1 MAHDVEI
8 VGTTESLQNRQNK
21 PVFIERREI
30 WNNNANLSRALPSQI
45 SRGSTVCGGEILPT
59 YHEFDQILQ
68 FGGHFT
74 DHGQNFHENEPVV
87 YSTVR
92 NFTLVGIYCH
102 PCVRETANLIIF

>member
-30 WNNNANLSRALPSQI
+30 WNNTANLSRALPSQI
-45 SRGSTVCGGEILPT
+45 SRGSTVCGGEILPI
-59 YHEFDQILQ
+59 YHEFDQILK

-74 DHGQNFHENEPVV
+74 DHGQIFHENEPVV
-87 YSTVR
+87 YYRAKFYVGRYILSPLCQR
-92 NFTLVGIYCH
+92 NRKFDH
-102 PCVRETANLIIF
+102 F